1 MAHET
6 SDVANETPSLFVHV
20 QGRMGGEKAPDTPK
34 ISVVIPTFNAAE
46 TLPATLES
54 LREQAF
60 APHDVI
66 IVDGASKDATLR
78 IANAARDIVTVIV
91 SEPDKGI
98 YDAMNKGCAQARG
111 DLIVV
116 LGADDCLTPVAFE
129 QVAIAWRAG
138 KTDIYAGRAI
148 MVGDDGAVTLRDD
161 EEFSEAALVSGIPF
175 NHNAMYV
182 TQEAYAKIGPYDLNF
197 RLGADAHWVHRAIKS
212 GLSFTRI
219 NAPLVRFGLGG
230 ASSAAGERI
239 FEESVR
245 VIRENFPY
253 LLPSEAE
260 TMLRAARGWL
270 AESDAEQIINRH
282 AQHPDFSAAAKAAL
296 SSRRERGSARTPLP
310 RIAGAPTL
318 VARKTPPARG
328 QRSAEPL
335 FSFVVPAYNVEAYV
349 ERCLDSIVSQA
360 FDDFEIIVIDDGSTD
375 GTSTILRRYAALDS
389 RIRIFKQENSG
400 QGAARSF
407 GIKAARGRYVWF
419 VDSDD
424 WLLEGASARVARLVR
439 SLEPDVVVL
448 NFEYTFDDKPALPSS
463 RVPAHLAG
471 QMVDPLESA
480 ATFSTISCWNVPP
493 WRLLSRRALLLQQDI
508 NFATGVF
515 YEDHPYAIKLMLT
528 AQKVFVDA
536 ALSYAYYQRATS
548 TTHVNDNK
556 AYDFITIRRQSLDLL
571 RAFGVNEWFAPIVL
585 SYAVPY
591 GFYAAHVGPEQ
602 RVEFLRRL
610 DADFTE
616 EEEAF
621 VRRHG
626 GADEARFI
634 TAVRTHNP
642 SLIDQPPAQT
652 APAPPEAPRPSLVQ
666 RVRAFAKRARDASLR
681 RGRAFAWRALGLW
694 SLQQEL
700 RAEMERNARVT
711 APSSLPATANPHLE
725 VGSGVRLEGA
735 HVDVRV
741 RQENRPYVRIGDDSH
756 VGGHFVFER
765 GVGEITIGS
774 RSSIG
779 GGSLL
784 ICSQPGG
791 IKIGDRVMISWKC
804 TLIDSDSHSLDPDVR
819 ASDAYNWKVGAD
831 SGQLG
836 AFKDWS
842 GVRSEPIVI
851 EDDAWIG
858 FESVILKGVRI
869 GKGAVVASRSVVTKD
884 VPPYNVVAGSPA
896 RFVGLAQRQ
905 NWSWDEIIEAAQGDP
920 AQQQML
926 LDAFMHRD
934 VRAMLKRY
942 RESEEF
948 RDTYAIAREHSAAKT
963 LLDVGGS
970 NGVISIAHALEG
982 VHATMIEPSNS
993 DVVGIRAARRMHALA
1008 QSIDPTVKDR
1018 VRIIEGVIETAKID
1032 GQFDFVICRQVAHH
1046 FDDPVEALK
1055 RIHSLV
1061 KPDGVVLLLREHVVQ
1076 DGREMQH
1083 FLETHP
1089 FHRFYAGEKAYR
1101 VEEYEAFARQAN
1113 FDVVRTYAFRET
1125 PINYFPHTAETIW
1138 SIPDEQFP
1146 GRPYSF
1152 ILKPKSQA

>member
-1 MAHET
+1 M
-6 SDVANETPSLFVHV
+6 
-20 QGRMGGEKAPDTPK
+20 DTPK

-46 TLPATLES
+46 TLPATLDS
-54 LREQAF
+54 LRAQAF

-66 IVDGASKDATLR
+66 IADGASKDATLR
-78 IANAARDIVTVIV
+78 ISNAARDIVNIIV
-91 SEPDKGI
+91 SEPDEGI

-148 MVGDDGAVTLRDD
+148 MVDRNGCVTLRDD

-182 TQEAYAKIGPYDLNF
+182 TREAYAKVGPYDLDF
-197 RLGADAHWVHRAIKS
+197 RLGADAHWVHRAIKA

-219 NAPLVRFGLGG
+219 NAPLVRFGLDG
-230 ASSAAGERI
+230 ASSAAGETI
-239 FEESVR
+239 FEESAR
-245 VIRENFPY
+245 IIRANFPY
-253 LLPSEAE
+253 LRPAEAE

-270 AESDAEQIINRH
+270 PESDAEKIINRY
-282 AQHPDFSAAAKAAL
+282 ARHPDFRAAAKAAL
-296 SSRRERGSARTPLP
+296 RSRRERGSARTPLL
-310 RIAGAPTL
+310 RIAEAPPL

-328 QRSAEPL
+328 QRSADPL
-335 FSFVVPAYNVEAYV
+335 FSFVIPAYNVEAYI
-349 ERCLDSIVSQA
+349 ERCLDSILSQA
-360 FDDFEIIVIDDGSTD
+360 FDDFEIVVIDDGSTD
-375 GTSTILRRYAALDS
+375 GTSIILRRYAALDS
-389 RIRIFKQENSG
+389 RIRVFRQKNKG

-407 GIKAARGRYVWF
+407 GIKTAKGRYVWF

-439 SLEPDVVVL
+439 SIEPDVVVL

-493 WRLLSRRALLLQQDI
+493 WRLLSRRALLQQQEI

-571 RAFGVNEWFAPIVL
+571 RNFGVNEWFAPIVL

-634 TAVRTHNP
+634 TAVRTHDP
-642 SLIDQPPAQT
+642 SLLDPSPAQAALAS
-652 APAPPEAPRPSLVQ
+652 APAQEAPRPSLVQ
-666 RVRAFAKRARDASLR
+666 RARAFAKRARNALLR

-694 SLQQEL
+694 SLQQNL
-700 RAEMERNARVT
+700 RAEIERRALAAGPSQSQPPLPT
-711 APSSLPATANPHLE
+711 AANPYLE
-725 VGSGVRLEGA
+725 VGTGVRLEGA
-735 HVDVRV
+735 YVDVRV

-784 ICSQPGG
+784 ICTQPDG

-858 FESVILKGVRI
+858 FESVIMKGVRI
-869 GKGAVVASRSVVTKD
+869 GKGAVVASRSVVTKN
-884 VPPYNVVAGSPA
+884 VPPYNIVAGSPA
-896 RFVGLAQRQ
+896 RFVGLAHRQ
-905 NWSWDEIIEAAQGDP
+905 NWAWDEIVEAAQGDP

-948 RDTYAIAREHSAAKT
+948 RDTFAIAREHSAAKT
-963 LLDVGGS
+963 LLEVGGS
-970 NGVISIAHALEG
+970 NGVISVAHALEG

-1018 VRIIEGVIETAKID
+1018 VDIIEGVIETAKID

-1046 FDDPVEALK
+1046 FDDPVKALK

-1083 FLETHP
+1083 FLENHP

-1101 VEEYEAFARQAN
+1101 VEEYEAFAHQAD

-1138 SIPDEQFP
+1138 SIPDEQFA

-1152 ILKPKSQA
+1152 ILKPKPKA